1 MLVLN
6 KDEIFL
12 RGNLALEILASL
24 VVQETNSILE
34 LWCQVISTMLQ
45 CFLEMALKHNYTL
58 HKYISILL
66 SRVHYMY

>member
-1 MLVLN
+1 MLGLN
-6 KDEIFL
+6 KDEVFL

-24 VVQETNSILE
+24 VVQETNSLWE

-45 CFLEMALKHNYTL
+45 CFYEMALKHNYSL

-66 SRVHYMY
+66 

>member
-24 VVQETNSILE
+24 VVQETNS
-34 LWCQVISTMLQ
+34 LWNSG
-45 CFLEMALKHNYTL
+45 A
-58 HKYISILL
+58 
-66 SRVHYMY
+66 R